1 MKESMRKPVLFFMD
15 LMVVFLAVIL
25 TIELIAIAG
34 FTFPFMETL
43 SQNIR
48 IFKTDTG
55 SGIPKMCRILL

>member
-34 FTFPFMETL
+34 FTFPFMETGHRTSAFL
-43 SQNIR
+43 RR
-48 IFKTDTG
+48 IQDHE
-55 SGIPKMCRILL
+55 

>member
-34 FTFPFMETL
+34 FTFPFMETR

-48 IFKTDTG
+48 IFKTDEG
-55 SGIPKMCRILL
+55 SGIPEMCRILL